1 MAGIEDYIRQE
12 CIQWLLPGMSKFN
25 TLNPDIKGEKV

>member
-12 CIQWLLPGMSKFN
+12 CIQWLLPGMYGQIK
-25 TLNPDIKGEKV
+25 TKPDIKGEKA